1 MKINVIE
8 INRYAPLP
16 YVFSEAARFLRD
28 SIRLAGFAS
37 DHLVHRVEP
46 GVLSIVLGGHPDET
60 LLHGIPADELIVF
73 NFEQLGSNSALV
85 TPRYL
90 DWLKAHVVFDYHAS
104 NIAHLVAQGANPQRC
119 HEMPIQP
126 VAGHFNPAW
135 HHITKTCDVSFCGS
149 MSPRRKAIV
158 EQLQAHGLTV
168 ELPRAAYGD
177 SLVPALLRARL
188 VLNIHYYETR
198 LFPVL
203 RVARPVLLG
212 LPVVSETSEHSPL
225 SDWSQSGVVF
235 ADYDHLVA
243 TCLDV
248 LAFPQ
253 RQQDSIARSW
263 RFVQQLPFAAA
274 FTRALQPWLSTAAT
288 G

>member
-1 MKINVIE
+1 M
-8 INRYAPLP
+8 
-16 YVFSEAARFLRD
+16 
-28 SIRLAGFAS
+28 
-37 DHLVHRVEP
+37 
-46 GVLSIVLGGHPDET
+46 
-60 LLHGIPADELIVF
+60 
-73 NFEQLGSNSALV
+73 
-85 TPRYL
+85 
-90 DWLKAHVVFDYHAS
+90 VFDYHAS
-104 NIAHLVAQGANPQRC
+104 NIAHLVAQGAHPQRC

-177 SLVPALLRARL
+177 SLVPALL
-188 VLNIHYYETR
+188 
-198 LFPVL
+198 
-203 RVARPVLLG
+203 G

-235 ADYDHLVA
+235 ADYDQLVA

-263 RFVQQLPFAAA
+263 RFVQQLPFEAA
-274 FTRALQPWLSTAAT
+274 FNRAMAT
-288 G
+288 LIA